1 MNKTTTLSVNIP
13 NEIRFNLK
21 MKALKNKTNVSN
33 IVKKYVFDYIDG
45 KVKIHP
51 LSQKEFLNSTSNGIL
66 TIMIDEDVRYKLKEK
81 AAQDR
86 ANIKTII
93 LNFLEDYLKDDKQE
107 KLSALEESLQ
117 SKQLKLFSC

>member
-1 MNKTTTLSVNIP
+1 MKKLKSLTVNIP

>member
-1 MNKTTTLSVNIP
+1 MKKLKSLTVNIP

-33 IVKKYVFDYIDG
+33 IVKKYLFDYIDG